1 MDENKEEENKYLMNY
16 YNNLNSQHISKN
28 KLSKKEML
36 SKLLIAV
43 FIPYALEM
51 YFFLVGIEHDKLK
64 GKDPE
69 FAKTYLT
76 LSTLHPWIIWSLIL
90 GGTTILNNFYSV
102 PRSIINSTIGIII
115 VLTST
120 SYIIVILITRY
131 LNNKY
136 KYLTYPFWFGIIGG
150 IYAYFKYKY
159 IDKDLSD
166 ISIYL
171 GLIQTFSLP
180 ILLLPTVC
188 IIINIIN
195 M

>member
-1 MDENKEEENKYLMNY
+1 MEENKEEENKYLMNY
-16 YNNLNSQHISKN
+16 YNNLNSPHISKN

-43 FIPYALEM
+43 FIPYALAIYIFPLDTE
-51 YFFLVGIEHDKLK
+51 YGKLK

-76 LSTLHPWIIWSLIL
+76 LSTLHPWIIWFLIL
-90 GGTTILNNFYSV
+90 GGTMILNNFYSV
-102 PRSIINSTIGIII
+102 PKSIINSTTGIII
-115 VLTST
+115 ILTGI

-166 ISIYL
+166 ISIYV

-180 ILLLPTVC
+180 ILLLPTVY
-188 IIINIIN
+188 IIINMIN